1 VKLKS
6 QSGQVLILVAVGLV
20 ALVGMAGIVVDGGR
34 AYADVRS
41 MEAAAEA
48 GAHGGAFLL
57 EKNWNGESG
66 NFGSLTDA
74 QVRTQAQNYA
84 TYNGWNT
91 STDTLYM
98 DYVKGDRTTHVS
110 TLDNTVRGVLVQ
122 LSKPE
127 AATFTRVLGFQ
138 VFPVFARA
146 TAMFGAALQAG
157 AVPLALNDD
166 CFSAVGYYVSVKSQ
180 PANSSGSFGPCNF
193 GSVVPPA
200 CGPLP
205 PTPTPNPPDLACYRN
220 AVRYGM
226 TPSVFLGPTYW
237 ANTYDLAALS
247 AETAADLQWRIDQRP
262 TETCTTF
269 ASPSPRVVWL
279 PVVPGGFGGS
289 TFTFVRYRAYFVI
302 SVSPPSGITGC
313 FVKATINGGDFD
325 PNAVGTSYG
334 GVLIMKLVRSTG
346 TITPIAV
353 NVVSI
358 TNPILR
364 AGVGTLKV
372 HTNQPGATCIP
383 TVYDMPPAPGVASRA
398 NGLGPQITDA
408 SGDTTWT
415 WTVEN
420 TPTPALLGLAQ
431 VQIQC
436 SYRALLGY
444 AYTSTTIA

>member
-1 VKLKS
+1 
-6 QSGQVLILVAVGLV
+6 
-20 ALVGMAGIVVDGGR
+20 
-34 AYADVRS
+34 
-41 MEAAAEA
+41 
-48 GAHGGAFLL
+48 
-57 EKNWNGESG
+57 
-66 NFGSLTDA
+66 
-74 QVRTQAQNYA
+74 
-84 TYNGWNT
+84 
-91 STDTLYM
+91 
-98 DYVKGDRTTHVS
+98 
-110 TLDNTVRGVLVQ
+110 LVQ

-166 CFSAVGYYVSVKSQ
+166 CFAAAGYYNPVGSQ
-180 PANSSGSFGPCNF
+180 PANGSGAPGYPCNF

-205 PTPTPNPPDLACYRN
+205 PTPTPTPPDLACYRN

-237 ANTYDLAALS
+237 ANSYDLAALS
-247 AETAADLQWRIDQRP
+247 SETAADLQWRIDQRP
-262 TETCTTF
+262 SETCTTF

-289 TFTFVRYRAYFVI
+289 TFTFVRYRAYFLI
-302 SVSPPSGITGC
+302 SAIVPTGIQGC

-346 TITPIAV
+346 TITPV
-353 NVVSI
+353 TMNVVSI
-358 TNPILR
+358 TNPALR
-364 AGVGTLKV
+364 GVAGTQLKV
-372 HTNQPGATCIP
+372 HTNQPGATCTP
-383 TVYDMPPAPGVASRA
+383 TAYYMPPAPGQPSRN

-431 VQIQC
+431 IQIQC
-436 SYRALLGY
+436 TYRALLGY
-444 AYTSTTIA
+444 AYTTTTIA